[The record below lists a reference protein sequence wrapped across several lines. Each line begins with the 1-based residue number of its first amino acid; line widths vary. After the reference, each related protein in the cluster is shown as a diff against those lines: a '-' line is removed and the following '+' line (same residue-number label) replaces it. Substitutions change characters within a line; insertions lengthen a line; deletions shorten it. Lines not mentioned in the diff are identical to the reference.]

1 MKATI
6 EFEYPEDED
15 KLRYA
20 LHGQTAI
27 MALLEIEAQLRT
39 HFKYEVPIEDVLP
52 NIAEILNEALTTCG
66 EHG

>member
-27 MALLEIEAQLRT
+27 MALLEIEALLRT
-39 HFKYEVPIEDVLP
+39 HYKYEVPMEDVFGH
-52 NIAEILNEALTTCG
+52 IAEIVNDTLATCG
-66 EHG
+66 ENG